1 MEKLIMYRTSDGKLH
16 ERATAAERHA
26 RARHADALMPLA
38 HAIVRDAGYRG
49 DLAAAWLM
57 ENRAA
62 LLAMYALAD
71 DMQLPA
77 EPET

>member
-1 MEKLIMYRTSDGKLH
+1 MDRLIMYRTSDGKLH
-16 ERATAAERHA
+16 TSPRDAQRHA

-38 HAIVRDAGYRG
+38 HAFVRDAGHRG
-49 DLAAAWLM
+49 DTAAAWLM